1 MVWAFV
7 IVLVLMIPILAIVI
21 DSQVGQALAAR
32 ISRSVPGSDSEL
44 AARIESLE
52 ADVRYLSESVE
63 SLRVESEFVRSLM
76 EVPPDETKELGAGGF
91 GDSYDGVG

>member
-44 AARIESLE
+44 STRIESLE
-52 ADVRYLSESVE
+52 AEVRYLSESME
-63 SLRVESEFVRSLM
+63 SLREESEFVRRLM
-76 EVPPDETKELGAGGF
+76 EGPPAE
-91 GDSYDGVG
+91 

>member
-44 AARIESLE
+44 STRIESLE
-52 ADVRYLSESVE
+52 AEVRYLSESME
-63 SLRVESEFVRSLM
+63 SLREESEFVRSLM
-76 EVPPDETKELGAGGF
+76 EGPSTE
-91 GDSYDGVG
+91 

>member
-32 ISRSVPGSDSEL
+32 ISKSVPGGEHEL
-44 AARIESLE
+44 SARLESLE
-52 ADVRYLSESVE
+52 AEVRYLSESME
-63 SLRVESEFVRSLM
+63 SLQEESQFVRSLM
-76 EVPPDETKELGAGGF
+76 EGPPTE
-91 GDSYDGVG
+91 